1 MDVGLN
7 SGQLALRDSVRDVL
21 RTECPPAIARQAMT
35 DPDRW
40 RTVWKTVVDL
50 GWSELA
56 VPTADGDSAFGPMDL
71 TVVLEECGA
80 ALAPVPLLSS
90 VGLAAGLLRLAGP
103 AVDDVLAE
111 IGSGVV
117 AALAVHPPGH
127 RLPAVPMTLQDGR
140 VQGRAVAV
148 PGLPRAELVVTLASS
163 ADGPVAAV
171 VRVGDGVTVHQA
183 ECTDPAQPVADV
195 EIDAPAIAIAPV
207 DLESAL
213 ATPLVAAAA
222 DLVGVAGA
230 ALDRAI
236 EYAKTRQQFGKPI
249 GAFQGI
255 KHALA
260 DNYVALER
268 ARGLTYAAAARLD
281 DPATSVAAG
290 WNAAALGQGGGSR
303 GGGRLR
309 AHRGAGPRR
318 VGADLGARHPP
329 LFAACMARCLDAGRQ
344 PRALPRSGTPLRR
357 ERRMTQAEL
366 QTDLVA
372 EYAAWL
378 TGFLPNDY
386 YERYREYRWD
396 IGLRRAHQRAA
407 FEAGWLQP
415 TWSPEHGGRSLGLAE
430 AMEIRLEAA
439 MRSAPKLPN
448 VAGPGVAAPGIRQ
461 FGTAAQIDR
470 LLVPLLRGDEWW
482 ALGMSEPEAGSDF
495 ASLRTR
501 AVRDGDVFRVKGR
514 KIWTTQAHQSRWCTL
529 YARTDPDAP
538 KHRGISCLILDLD
551 SPGVTIEPIRMASI
565 SDETFCEVILD
576 DVEIPADSLLGP
588 VNGGWQVAMS
598 SLNHERQMIWIMNWV
613 EIQRGLSS
621 VRDSRATHDDY
632 ASGEVFTEL
641 GSLLADAEALRAT
654 GYRALNNELAGR
666 PSPEADILKLL
677 GSQTLQRVWELSA
690 AAAGPRSIDDTD
702 LLFERQDALAAT
714 IYGGTSEIQRNIIAE
729 RLLGLPKG

>member
-1 MDVGLN
+1 MPAGDRAAGHDGSRSLAHCVEDRRRPRLERTRRADRRRRQLLRSDGSHRCPRGMRRGAGACSLTVQRRPGRGSAPAGRARRRRCVG
-7 SGQLALRDSVRDVL
+7 RDRQRRGSRAGRSPTRPSAARGTDDAAGRAGARAGGRGARPPPR
-21 RTECPPAIARQAMT
+21 RTRRHTGRVGRRAGRRRRARR
-35 DPDRW
+35 RW
-40 RTVWKTVVDL
+40 RD
-50 GWSELA
+50 
-56 VPTADGDSAFGPMDL
+56 
-71 TVVLEECGA
+71 
-80 ALAPVPLLSS
+80 
-90 VGLAAGLLRLAGP
+90 
-103 AVDDVLAE
+103 
-111 IGSGVV
+111 
-117 AALAVHPPGH
+117 
-127 RLPAVPMTLQDGR
+127 
-140 VQGRAVAV
+140 
-148 PGLPRAELVVTLASS
+148 
-163 ADGPVAAV
+163 
-171 VRVGDGVTVHQA
+171 
-183 ECTDPAQPVADV
+183 
-195 EIDAPAIAIAPV
+195 
-207 DLESAL
+207 
-213 ATPLVAAAA
+213 
-222 DLVGVAGA
+222 
-230 ALDRAI
+230 
-236 EYAKTRQQFGKPI
+236 
-249 GAFQGI
+249 
-255 KHALA
+255 
-260 DNYVALER
+260 R
-268 ARGLTYAAAARLD
+268 ARGRMHRPRPAGRRRRGRRPGDRHRTGGPGVSSGDTAGRGGRRPGRCRRRRAGPCHPVRENTPAVRQADRRIPGHQARLGRQLCRAGTRSWPD
-281 DPATSVAAG
+281 LRRGRATRRPDHPGRRGLERGGA
-290 WNAAALGQGGGSR
+290 GQGGGSR

-309 AHRGAGPRR
+309 GHRGTGSRR
-318 VGADLGARHPP
+318 VGADLGTRHAP
-329 LFAACMARCLDAGRQ
+329 LSAACLAGRLDAGRQ
-344 PRALPRSGTPLRR
+344 PRALPRGGTPLRR
-357 ERRMTQAEL
+357 ERRMTHTEL
-366 QTDLVA
+366 KTDLVA

-378 TGFLPNDY
+378 TDFLPNDY

-470 LLVPLLRGDEWW
+470 LLIPLLRGDEWW

-495 ASLRTR
+495 AGLRTR
-501 AVRDGDVFRVKGR
+501 AVRDGDMFRVKGR

-538 KHRGISCLILDLD
+538 KHRGISCLILDLE

-576 DVEIPADSLLGP
+576 DVEIRADSLLGP

-621 VRDSRATHDDY
+621 VRDSQATHDDY
-632 ASGEVFTEL
+632 ASGEVFAEL
-641 GSLLADAEALRAT
+641 GSLLADADAIRAT
-654 GYRALNNELAGR
+654 GYRALNNDLAGR